1 MSCVVPIA
9 LALAALTGAGAVSAD
24 NTLESS
30 NPSDGST
37 VSSAPTEVVLTFA
50 NAVDPATVTVELI
63 ATDESVVTLA
73 NPAQGSD
80 DKSVRVPLP
89 AGLSGVTTVR
99 WKMVATD
106 GHVMSGRFQFT
117 IGSGDVST
125 TTVTGGDSSGDA
137 GTGSG
142 DPGTDSAA
150 DSGPVYGASTPEPV
164 RWVNRLLGYL
174 AILGVGG
181 LVVAEMFFAS
191 GVLYQRRA
199 ESIIRVGAVLL
210 VLSPLVQTL
219 SFVGD
224 VRGSSLISALP
235 NLFSAFDTT
244 PGSMMLMR
252 TLVGAVLAYLLMVAL
267 PRDGSRSLSM
277 MVLGC
282 GGLYLFT
289 LAYAGHS
296 RSKGAPWLGIPLD
309 VVHTAAAVA
318 WLGGLMALLVVALP
332 GADGPRAS
340 AMFQRFS
347 RVARLSVAA
356 LVVTGSLQALRLHT
370 GIVTLV
376 TTSHGRL
383 LVLKVLLAA
392 GMLRIA
398 DINRRRLERRRGPEG
413 RLVVTPQLVRAS
425 LTETALGGVV
435 VAVTAALVTSSF

>member
-9 LALAALTGAGAVSAD
+9 LTLAALTGAGAVSAD

-63 ATDESVVTLA
+63 AADESVVTLA

-89 AGLSGVTTVR
+89 AGLSGVTTIR

-117 IGSGDVST
+117 IGSGDAST
-125 TTVTGGDSSGDA
+125 TTVPGGDSGGDD
-137 GTGSG
+137 GTGSD
-142 DPGTDSAA
+142 DPGT

-164 RWVNRLLGYL
+164 RWINRLLGYL

-210 VLSPLVQTL
+210 VVSPLVQTL

-224 VRGSSLISALP
+224 VRGSSLISASP

-267 PRDGSRSLSM
+267 PRDGSRTLSM

-383 LVLKVLLAA
+383 LVLKVLLVA